1 MTCTE
6 KRHFVARLDRCGT
19 IHPTYYCE
27 TCELCSVRSRV
38 LDLGCWISGD
48 CMYYGYTE
56 VSGPDALRYM
66 FSLLGDD
73 DMHAGGA
80 GYGAGTALVCCAA
93 D

>member
-1 MTCTE
+1 VGPYIRRTTV
-6 KRHFVARLDRCGT
+6 KRANCAL
-19 IHPTYYCE
+19 
-27 TCELCSVRSRV
+27 

-73 DMHAGGA
+73 DLHAGGA